1 MKKKILLIILS
12 LTLIL
17 GSVSVAVAAVT
28 GSDEKN
34 EATEAAAESTG
45 SEKGAETKA
54 PQYEVTMLHSVTSG
68 AAVIGSHMQILDKSG
83 NAVDDWITDGT
94 DHVID
99 AKLIAGE
106 TYTLHEVSAPAGYV
120 LAPDVTFTVSMD
132 GSIDEIVMKD
142 DYTKVQF
149 IKLSEL
155 TDELLADVHM
165 QVWDKEENV
174 VLDWI
179 TDGTVFQADG
189 LLIAGETYTLHEVSA
204 PNGYVLAPDV
214 SFTVGTDGVLQTIT
228 MTDDYTKVR
237 IKKVTK

>member
-28 GSDEKN
+28 GDSKDAASAASN
-34 EATEAAAESTG
+34 NTNNTENTANAKAA
-45 SEKGAETKA
+45 
-54 PQYEVTMLHSVTSG
+54 QYEVTMLHSVTSG
-68 AAVIGSHMQILDKSG
+68 DAVIGSHMQILDKSG
-83 NAVDDWITDGT
+83 NAVDDWITDGN
-94 DHVID
+94 DHVIN

-132 GSIDEIVMKD
+132 GSIDEIVMQD

-149 IKLSEL
+149 VKLSDL
-155 TDELLADVHM
+155 TDELLAGVHM

-214 SFTVGTDGVLQTIT
+214 TFTVGTDGVLQTIT

>member
-28 GSDEKN
+28 GDSKDAASAASN
-34 EATEAAAESTG
+34 NTNNTEN
-45 SEKGAETKA
+45 TKA
-54 PQYEVTMLHSVTSG
+54 AQYEVTMLHSVTSG

-155 TDELLADVHM
+155 TDELLAGVHM

-214 SFTVGTDGVLQTIT
+214 TFTVGTDGELQTIT

-237 IKKVTK
+237 IKKTTK

>member
-28 GSDEKN
+28 GDSKDAASAASNNTNNTENN
-34 EATEAAAESTG
+34 EN
-45 SEKGAETKA
+45 TKA
-54 PQYEVTMLHSVTSG
+54 AQYEVTMLHSVTSG

-142 DYTKVQF
+142 DHTKVQF
-149 IKLSEL
+149 VKLSEL

-214 SFTVGTDGVLQTIT
+214 TFTVGTDGALQTIT